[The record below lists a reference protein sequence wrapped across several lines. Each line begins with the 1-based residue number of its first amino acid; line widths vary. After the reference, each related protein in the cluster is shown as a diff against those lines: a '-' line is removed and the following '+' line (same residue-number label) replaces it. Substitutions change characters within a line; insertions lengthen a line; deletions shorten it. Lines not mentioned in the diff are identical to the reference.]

1 MEYKKMPAQLYVVRA
16 YCDCGKELKY
26 TGTGF
31 MSNPALYE
39 HECSACGI
47 RYILH
52 RCYPATEVEEIDT
65 SKEVLD

>member
-26 TGTGF
+26 AGIGF
-31 MSNPALYE
+31 MSNPAMYE